1 MKTFCSTQLSRP
13 AAYCHPILPRVDL
26 QVLSALFQIIET
38 DEIEA
43 IIRATPTG
51 AFARRLWFL
60 YEWLTDRQLD
70 IPDPG
75 KVRMVTILDPD
86 QQYALAEGDPSP
98 RHKVSNNLPGTPAFC
113 PLVRRTPDLA
123 AFSQK
128 ALGERAREAMGRVRP
143 DLVAREWP
151 TQSVRDFHGRPLPE
165 RGEPAGYAAIMARY
179 DLILPPPIRMTAI
192 AERHHPT
199 STEAWLMLTPR
210 YRPQPEL
217 GPHLVF
223 AFRYEGAHQRLR
235 EIGSLGL
242 DPTVKVVHSL
252 RKTITSSSF
261 CEH

>member
-1 MKTFCSTQLSRP
+1 MLTPRYRP
-13 AAYCHPILPRVDL
+13 QPELGAHLVFAFRYEGVDL

-143 DLVAREWP
+143 DLVARAAAFILLNDSKSSFAIEGERPSGQRAARWGQAIAQAGVRP
-151 TQSVRDFHGRPLPE
+151 LSLDELDRLQRIVIGDARFVRLGLRDEGGFIGVHGSQLSIKMSAGVSMSVRMRWTKF
-165 RGEPAGYAAIMARY
+165 AA
-179 DLILPPPIRMTAI
+179 
-192 AERHHPT
+192 
-199 STEAWLMLTPR
+199 S
-210 YRPQPEL
+210 QPSMM
-217 GPHLVF
+217 
-223 AFRYEGAHQRLR
+223 R
-235 EIGSLGL
+235 
-242 DPTVKVVHSL
+242 
-252 RKTITSSSF
+252 
-261 CEH
+261 